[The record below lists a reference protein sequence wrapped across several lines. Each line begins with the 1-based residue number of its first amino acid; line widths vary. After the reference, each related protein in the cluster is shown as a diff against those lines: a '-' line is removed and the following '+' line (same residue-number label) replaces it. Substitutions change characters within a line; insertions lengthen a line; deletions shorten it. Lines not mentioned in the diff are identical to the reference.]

1 MDAPIACAIGMKKKK
16 KFIKEWNRK
25 PSEKEI
31 FSELLKHTKDLK
43 IDKRQQGHGFLYI
56 KED

>member
-1 MDAPIACAIGMKKKK
+1 MLLKE
-16 KFIKEWNRK
+16 KFIREWNRE

>member
-1 MDAPIACAIGMKKKK
+1 MLLKE
-16 KFIKEWNRK
+16 KFIREWNRE

-31 FSELLKHTKDLK
+31 FGELLKHTKDLK